1 MGYNDRISFR
11 RVAWVHDGVTSN
23 AVSTYL
29 NFFQLMLILQP
40 IGSHFLFVIIIAFA
54 ENSLIEWSIQLEL
67 RWDLED
73 EHALDKHFYNS
84 RLKMLVNT

>member
-1 MGYNDRISFR
+1 
-11 RVAWVHDGVTSN
+11 
-23 AVSTYL
+23 
-29 NFFQLMLILQP
+29 MLILQP

-84 RLKMLVNT
+84 RLKMFVNTWVKHTLKWIGGQSRTEKLPTPLPFTEW